1 MSLMRFVPWNRH
13 QTYCRYHMFAMKSP
27 NVVLFSANVFSYC
40 SRFFWNP
47 FIPGLLKVHLV
58 LFVRFGWYCLYSFA
72 LCCLYCFGW
81 FCNVLHVNRLTFDFI
96 FAYRCLHYMYFLWW
110 FVHFALCVRCFMSW
124 ILQGMRMTGN
134 KAFKMFSTTL
144 RILGTKKSQKSAG
157 TCLWRPLPPQKKVK
171 FQEEPRNWGHSKN
184 IHVSQRGTDEIDV
197 CAYVAGCQYPKLY
210 SMVKCSYP
218 KCLVQWIREIQ
229 KELLNSCVSTRI
241 FWIFFASWHDIMIPR
256 HLILD
261 WNNEKLWQFAVTSST
276 YNYWDVFQKPL
287 GRSQKLEVETS
298 PPGVGFQS
306 SNQTSPPVWGSLRF
320 KHIKCTTE
328 RMRNDIQ
335 PSEGEDL
342 VMEHTK
348 TAWSGEKIAPDFGG
362 GGLEA
367 LPTKTS

>member
-1 MSLMRFVPWNRH
+1 MKLMCAPML
-13 QTYCRYHMFAMKSP
+13 Q
-27 NVVLFSANVFSYC
+27 VVNIMNYTAWSSALINS
-40 SRFFWNP
+40 
-47 FIPGLLKVHLV
+47 
-58 LFVRFGWYCLYSFA
+58 
-72 LCCLYCFGW
+72 
-81 FCNVLHVNRLTFDFI
+81 
-96 FAYRCLHYMYFLWW
+96 
-110 FVHFALCVRCFMSW
+110 
-124 ILQGMRMTGN
+124 
-134 KAFKMFSTTL
+134 
-144 RILGTKKSQKSAG
+144 
-157 TCLWRPLPPQKKVK
+157 
-171 FQEEPRNWGHSKN
+171 
-184 IHVSQRGTDEIDV
+184 
-197 CAYVAGCQYPKLY
+197 
-210 SMVKCSYP
+210 

-276 YNYWDVFQKPL
+276 YNSWYVFQKPL

-348 TAWSGEKIAPDFGG
+348 TAWSGEKIAPDEDEGG

-367 LPTKTS
+367 LSTKTS